1 MSVQG
6 YFQSQG
12 IKTIHQRGD
21 EHDCLCPFHD
31 DKRPSFGYN
40 EKTGLWKCQ
49 ACGEGGNIFQFHMKL
64 HSCDFKTAV
73 SEVSGITDVSHL
85 IENKNKN
92 QLRVVKKKN
101 DNPKVIP
108 EDEIIKAHKALLSNE
123 KALKFLEDRRGW
135 NVDVIKR
142 LKLGYEKQRVLIPI
156 YDEDGNLVN
165 IRRYSPSG
173 QQPKILHWKK
183 GYGQAR
189 WWPIEHLQLDEV
201 VICEGEPD
209 TILACQLGLP
219 AITHTAGAE
228 TFKAEWAPLFTD
240 KRVYICYDND
250 PAGRSG
256 AEKAANI
263 ISTRA
268 ADVKIINL
276 PVNNEKEDFTDWIL
290 QGGTIEQFHEL
301 MLQAETYQPSR
312 DHEDISI
319 EEQIEAIPP
328 EINFEEHRSAWQKL
342 IRSLVRKRP
351 AERERYIRMIKN
363 RFKLSVSVIRDEIKH
378 EELTAKIEPAIPT
391 PLDTPR
397 QPGFVLAQDMTDSV
411 FHYGIWLPTNKE
423 EFVFRLVTSEK
434 KLVEVPDDVEPYQ
447 IPKDFARWSVDRKTP
462 YNVFDYLS
470 GKADV
475 DASELSTEIKSFI
488 EKYMWYPDE
497 RIYALLA
504 IWIMQTYV
512 FMIFDQVGYLAL
524 IGTKRAGKTRLLEIL
539 ELLSFN
545 GRLAAS
551 ISDAYLFRSVEVDR
565 TTMLVDEADQLK
577 APAKDGINEKLEII
591 RSGYRRSGS
600 VGRIEGEDRSR
611 VDFSTYSMKAIANVS
626 GLEDALED
634 RAIDI
639 PVERKPSEIRVSK
652 LVRRRVERKAQVIRN
667 KLYCFGLQY
676 AERVAEIYDGVQIE
690 DVTDREEELW
700 AGLVCIAHLIGQDV
714 VNMLI
719 QLAKESSAKKTVRE
733 GLESVEAQE
742 IIALASL
749 VTEEPNYVIG
759 GKWYQAERV
768 RDAIADQLGWDSF
781 SYRRLVN
788 DLEKLRIIDNSP
800 EFKRRFMAE
809 REITDKS
816 GRTRTRKNK
825 VMCYQLLKSRVLDA
839 AKRFGVEL
847 DEKIGR
853 AHV

>member
-1 MSVQG
+1 MRT

-12 IKTIHQRGD
+12 INTIHQRGD

-64 HSCDFKTAV
+64 HNCDFKTAV
-73 SEVSGITDVSHL
+73 AEISRITDVSHL
-85 IENKNKN
+85 IDGN
-92 QLRVVKKKN
+92 QSRVVKKQYD
-101 DNPKVIP
+101 DNLKTIP
-108 EDEIIKAHKALLSNE
+108 ESEITKAHEALLGNE
-123 KALKFLEDRRGW
+123 KALKFLEERRGW
-135 NVDVIKR
+135 NIDVIKR
-142 LKLGYEKQRVLIPI
+142 LKLGYDRHRVLIPI
-156 YDEDGNLVN
+156 YDADGNLVN

-173 QQPKILHWKK
+173 QQPKIIHWKK

-189 WWPIEHLQLDEV
+189 WWPIEHLQLDGV
-201 VICEGEPD
+201 LICEGEPD

-250 PAGRSG
+250 PAGKNG

-263 ISTRA
+263 ISKTA
-268 ADVKIINL
+268 AEVRIIEL
-276 PVNNEKEDFTDWIL
+276 PVKNEKDDFTDWVL
-290 QGGTIEQFHEL
+290 QGGTVEQFQEL
-301 MLQAETYQPSR
+301 MSQAEIYQPT
-312 DHEDISI
+312 EQQDISI

-342 IRSLVRKRP
+342 IRGLVKKRP
-351 AERERYIRMIKN
+351 AERERYIRMIKD
-363 RFKLSVSVIRDEIKH
+363 RFKLSVSVIRDEIKL
-378 EELTAKIEPAIPT
+378 EELNAKIEPAIPT

-397 QPGFVLAQDMTDSV
+397 QPGFVLAQDMINSV

-434 KLVEVPDDVEPYQ
+434 KLVEVPDNVEPYQ

-475 DASELSTEIKSFI
+475 DASELFTEIRSFI

-497 RIYALLA
+497 RIYTLLA

-639 PVERKPSEIRVSK
+639 PVERKPSEIRGSK

-676 AERVAEIYDGVQIE
+676 AEKVAEIYDGVQIE

-700 AGLVCIAHLIGQDV
+700 AGLVCIAYLIGQDIV
-714 VNMLI
+714 DMLI

-742 IIALASL
+742 IMALSSLILAFRAHIFPAMLSLTTFPAFIFLVLDSIMEIKEIIISLRSANIALQSIYPARALYHLSPLLPCMVITFATYVL
-749 VTEEPNYVIG
+749 V
-759 GKWYQAERV
+759 A
-768 RDAIADQLGWDSF
+768 LGHIS
-781 SYRRLVN
+781 
-788 DLEKLRIIDNSP
+788 
-800 EFKRRFMAE
+800 
-809 REITDKS
+809 
-816 GRTRTRKNK
+816 
-825 VMCYQLLKSRVLDA
+825 LDA
-839 AKRFGVEL
+839 PLL
-847 DEKIGR
+847 DIRVGP
-853 AHV
+853 AL